1 MRKIKNWFKNL
12 ERINGMLVIRN
23 KVIPFTGFKAINL
36 FGVLFVRGD
45 ARIDEVT
52 INHERI
58 HTAQLRELLYI
69 FFYLWYVIEY
79 LIRIPMYD
87 FDIVQAY
94 RNISFEREAYAN
106 DEDFEYL
113 KSRKLFAFVR
123 YLKR

>member
-1 MRKIKNWFKNL
+1 MKIIYND
-12 ERINGMLVIRN
+12 I
-23 KVIPFTGFKAINL
+23 IPFPGFNAINL
-36 FGVLFVRGD
+36 FGVLF
-45 ARIDEVT
+45 ARKEANIGSQT

-58 HTAQLRELLYI
+58 HTAQMRELL
-69 FFYLWYVIEY
+69 FVLFYVFYVIEY

-113 KSRKLFAFVR
+113 NRRKLFAFIR